1 MSTILHEIV
10 ENRRQVIAAC
20 KSRLP
25 EKTLRP
31 QLTRSDRD
39 FAAALRSPSP
49 AFILECKK
57 ASPSRG
63 LIRADFDLD
72 QISRIY
78 GKFASA
84 ISVLTEP
91 DYFQGSLD
99 NLRQVRAQVRQP
111 VLCKDFIVEPYQVML
126 ARHYGADAVLLILAI
141 LEDDQYLELVRLASE
156 LGMATLTEVS
166 TENEQ
171 RRAIQLDAAIVGINN
186 RNLRD
191 MTIDLNTTIRLSGD
205 LRNKRTVI
213 SESGYFRHEQVRYMS
228 RFVDGF
234 LVGSSLMADDNLEIA
249 VKRIIFGDN
258 KVCGLT
264 RPADAAAAADSGA
277 VYGGLIFAQ
286 TSRRRIDLAT
296 AQRISQLKSLR
307 FVGVFQDQPLGDVA
321 AISRQLDLSAVQLH
335 GSEPPEFVAQLRDEL
350 GEGCEIWKAISVDSV
365 SQWIG
370 TGVDRLLVD
379 NQTTSTAGGT
389 GVPFDWSRLPA
400 ENRELLVVAGG
411 LGPDN
416 VCQAARLGCGGLDFN
431 SGVESEPGVKDA
443 KKINQVFCQLREYN
457 G

>member
-25 EKTLRP
+25 EETLRP

-111 VLCKDFIVEPYQVML
+111 VLCKDFIIEPYQVML

-286 TSRRRIDLAT
+286 TSPRRVDLAT
-296 AQRISQLKSLR
+296 AQRISRLKSLR

-350 GEGCEIWKAISVDSV
+350 GESCEIWKAVSVCACLTGLP
-365 SQWIG
+365 G
-370 TGVDRLLVD
+370 T
-379 NQTTSTAGGT
+379 
-389 GVPFDWSRLPA
+389 
-400 ENRELLVVAGG
+400 
-411 LGPDN
+411 
-416 VCQAARLGCGGLDFN
+416 
-431 SGVESEPGVKDA
+431 
-443 KKINQVFCQLREYN
+443 
-457 G
+457 

>member
-72 QISRIY
+72 QIARIY

-111 VLCKDFIVEPYQVML
+111 VLCKDFIIEPYQVML

-141 LEDDQYLELVRLASE
+141 LEDD
-156 LGMATLTEVS
+156 
-166 TENEQ
+166 N
-171 RRAIQLDAAIVGINN
+171 
-186 RNLRD
+186 
-191 MTIDLNTTIRLSGD
+191 
-205 LRNKRTVI
+205 I
-213 SESGYFRHEQVRYMS
+213 SS
-228 RFVDGF
+228 
-234 LVGSSLMADDNLEIA
+234 
-249 VKRIIFGDN
+249 
-258 KVCGLT
+258 
-264 RPADAAAAADSGA
+264 
-277 VYGGLIFAQ
+277 
-286 TSRRRIDLAT
+286 
-296 AQRISQLKSLR
+296 
-307 FVGVFQDQPLGDVA
+307 
-321 AISRQLDLSAVQLH
+321 
-335 GSEPPEFVAQLRDEL
+335 
-350 GEGCEIWKAISVDSV
+350 W
-365 SQWIG
+365 
-370 TGVDRLLVD
+370 
-379 NQTTSTAGGT
+379 
-389 GVPFDWSRLPA
+389 
-400 ENRELLVVAGG
+400 
-411 LGPDN
+411 
-416 VCQAARLGCGGLDFN
+416 
-431 SGVESEPGVKDA
+431 
-443 KKINQVFCQLREYN
+443 
-457 G
+457 